1 MAVKIRL
8 QRHGKKNF
16 AFFHIVVADS
26 RSPRDGRYIEEIGT
40 YNPNTNPA
48 TIVLKADRALAWL
61 NVGAQPTLVVRR
73 ILSYEGVLLRKHLQ
87 GGVAKGALTQ
97 EQADQKFEAWKAQ
110 KDAKINAKIEGISKA
125 AAEAVESCP
134 GSSCRSRR
142 RRCRNPCRSI
152 MHSVGNRMLKIAKVL
167 KSNGTDGDVII
178 SFTGILPEDIDI
190 EEPVFIYFDGLPVP
204 FYFESFTRRGSNKAI
219 ARLTGIRTLADADE
233 IAGSDVYADEE
244 LVSGE
249 YEENDFSFLEGWSL
263 QDADGHPKGTVS
275 GFLDIPNNPCL
286 EIMSGDEEII
296 IPLHDDLIEGID
308 EDKMILRMRIPDGLI
323 PEM

>member
-1 MAVKIRL
+1 
-8 QRHGKKNF
+8 
-16 AFFHIVVADS
+16 
-26 RSPRDGRYIEEIGT
+26 
-40 YNPNTNPA
+40 
-48 TIVLKADRALAWL
+48 
-61 NVGAQPTLVVRR
+61 
-73 ILSYEGVLLRKHLQ
+73 
-87 GGVAKGALTQ
+87 
-97 EQADQKFEAWKAQ
+97 
-110 KDAKINAKIEGISKA
+110 
-125 AAEAVESCP
+125 
-134 GSSCRSRR
+134 
-142 RRCRNPCRSI
+142 

-204 FYFESFTRRGSNKAI
+204 FYFESFTRKGSNKAI